1 MNSSYLPSWPQL
13 CKIMLFAERILTILS
28 ENFLIDT
35 KVLFFFSMLR
45 LIYLFTSNSHLG
57 PLQISLG
64 RMVEDIMKWLCIMVL
79 VIMSFAAGMNQLYWV
94 YKTDGIREPAYNEDG
109 YPEEGP
115 DYTNDRPPDICF
127 GVRCKDQNNAFTE

>member
-1 MNSSYLPSWPQL
+1 
-13 CKIMLFAERILTILS
+13 
-28 ENFLIDT
+28 
-35 KVLFFFSMLR
+35 MLR

-94 YKTDGIREPAYNEDG
+94 YKTDGIREPAYDDRGFPADDNVNADG
-109 YPEEGP
+109 REPE
-115 DYTNDRPPDICF
+115 RCF
-127 GVRCKDQNNAFTE
+127 GTRCKDQNNAFTE